1 MGQQSMAHR
10 NVTLS
15 LPEEVL
21 RAARH
26 RAVDK
31 GMSLSAYLA
40 WVLKQQVLPDEDYER
55 AMKSA
60 LKRMEKGLP
69 IGTHGKIWWTRDEL
83 HER

>member
-1 MGQQSMAHR
+1 MANR

-21 RAARH
+21 KDARH

-40 WVLKQQVLPDEDYER
+40 SMLKEQVEKDRDYEE
-55 AMKSA
+55 AMESA
-60 LKRMEKGLP
+60 IQMMREGLP
-69 IGTHGKIWWTRDEL
+69 IGTNGQIWWTRDEL

>member
-1 MGQQSMAHR
+1 MANR

-40 WVLKQQVLPDEDYER
+40 SLLQEQVQPGLTYEEAKER
-55 AMKSA
+55 F
-60 LKRMEKGLP
+60 LKRMKKGFPL
-69 IGTHGKIWWTRDEL
+69 GTNGKIWWTRDEL

>member
-1 MGQQSMAHR
+1 MANR

-15 LPEEVL
+15 LPEDIL

-40 WVLKQQVLPDEDYER
+40 SLLREQTEVDKEYEE
-55 AMKSA
+55 AMESA
-60 LKRMEKGLP
+60 IRMMRKGLP
-69 IGTHGKIWWTRDEL
+69 IGTNGQIWWTRDEL